1 MKQSEPSPPT
11 PDAIVD
17 EVRAIRAKLSA
28 RFDNDIDKLCE
39 YLRRKEAEYGDRV
52 VVGRHGG
59 VDVNKSFDQGKDKVA
74 IVEGIVK

>member
-1 MKQSEPSPPT
+1 MKPSKTSPPM

-39 YLRRKEAEYGDRV
+39 HLRHVEARYRDRV
-52 VVGRHGG
+52 VQPGG
-59 VDVNKSFDQGKDKVA
+59 IDRDTAGNLTRKRPRGAASGKR
-74 IVEGIVK
+74 G

>member
-1 MKQSEPSPPT
+1 MKPPEIPPM

-17 EVRAIRAKLSA
+17 EVRAIRAEISA
-28 RFDNDIDKLCE
+28 QFGNDVGNLCE

-59 VDVNKSFDQGKDKVA
+59 WT
-74 IVEGIVK
+74 